1 MTLPTYLKRLP
12 PSAILCAVLGVA
24 LAACQSDRD
33 KAFSAYP
40 QAVDVNSSITL
51 EEFVELFG
59 KAGDL
64 KADPTPSF
72 MLINHSSE
80 SVTLP
85 DDFGTRIFTYS
96 AGSRSWTEIQNGTT
110 YSPAGVPEVL
120 APASEPPF
128 NEEVVDPWPIGESL
142 DSASHLRVMVS
153 GNLAGDDGEMGEEL
167 VAYVEIELQH

>member
-64 KADPTPSF
+64 KADPTPSL

-110 YSPAGVPEVL
+110 YSPEGVPII
-120 APASEPPF
+120 ARPASEAPLDVK
-128 NEEVVDPWPIGESL
+128 VVGAWPIGESL
-142 DSASHLRVMVS
+142 DTASHLRVMVS
-153 GNLAGDDGEMGEEL
+153 GNLAGDDG
-167 VAYVEIELQH
+167 